1 MQHVAAVAIAAT
13 LVAVAAG
20 CSPASVKPAAK
31 VRDGELAVPADYR
44 SWPKFLVD
52 VQRPDAKQIRDIYI
66 NPIGSGI
73 GPGETFPNGTVSVMD
88 LYKARENPDGS
99 LMKTPDGKLVK
110 GDLLKVFVMGKGAG
124 WGDTVAKPELK
135 NGDWVYGAYKAAVNH
150 FTRSLA
156 VQVGHRGVR
165 VNAIAPDVTDSL
177 QVPYDRM
184 VPEDQRHLWP
194 RWVPVGR
201 MGVPED
207 QARIVLFLASD
218 QSAFLT
224 GQVLN
229 TAGGTEVAGGWFRTD
244 RGRGGWTNRPV
255 DP

>member
-1 MQHVAAVAIAAT
+1 MTFGPAVGNVGMYVA
-13 LVAVAAG
+13 
-20 CSPASVKPAAK
+20 
-31 VRDGELAVPADYR
+31 GEML
-44 SWPKFLVD
+44 S
-52 VQRPDAKQIRDIYI
+52 
-66 NPIGSGI
+66 S
-73 GPGETFPNGTVSVMD
+73 
-88 LYKARENPDGS
+88 
-99 LMKTPDGKLVK
+99 
-110 GDLLKVFVMGKGAG
+110 
-124 WGDTVAKPELK
+124 
-135 NGDWVYGAYKAAVNH
+135 
-150 FTRSLA
+150 
-156 VQVGHRGVR
+156 
-165 VNAIAPDVTDSL
+165 
-177 QVPYDRM
+177 

-229 TAGGTEVAGGWFRTD
+229 TAGGTEAAGGWFRTD

>member
-1 MQHVAAVAIAAT
+1 MQHIAAVAIAAT
-13 LVAVAAG
+13 QVAVAAG

-31 VRDGELAVPADYR
+31 VSDGELAVPADYR

-135 NGDWVYGAYKAAVNH
+135 NGDWVYGAYKADARTPSGDDIAACRGCHLPVANKDFVH
-150 FTRSLA
+150 RYDEYFQTRVA
-156 VQVGHRGVR
+156 
-165 VNAIAPDVTDSL
+165 
-177 QVPYDRM
+177 
-184 VPEDQRHLWP
+184 
-194 RWVPVGR
+194 
-201 MGVPED
+201 
-207 QARIVLFLASD
+207 
-218 QSAFLT
+218 T
-224 GQVLN
+224 G
-229 TAGGTEVAGGWFRTD
+229 AAKFKGGGE
-244 RGRGGWTNRPV
+244 P
-255 DP
+255 